1 MTMQGAGRVSGDAAH
16 GFWVTNA
23 YVGSALFIE
32 PGTWAIREV
41 PGLTLPPGWG
51 RDRAAFGAAA
61 LGAEGS
67 LWVIEPDSKDIVR
80 RDVRGEELA
89 RVPWPFGGDVPAGMS
104 RYGDG
109 TLETSKA
116 GVLAVSESRLELA
129 SINDAGQILWRL
141 AVCPSGLGVR
151 CALEA
156 SQRGQCP

>member
-89 RVPWPFGGDVPAGMS
+89 RVPGHLWGCAG
-104 RYGDG
+104 RHEP
-109 TLETSKA
+109 L
-116 GVLAVSESRLELA
+116 RRR
-129 SINDAGQILWRL
+129 N
-141 AVCPSGLGVR
+141 P
-151 CALEA
+151 
-156 SQRGQCP
+156 